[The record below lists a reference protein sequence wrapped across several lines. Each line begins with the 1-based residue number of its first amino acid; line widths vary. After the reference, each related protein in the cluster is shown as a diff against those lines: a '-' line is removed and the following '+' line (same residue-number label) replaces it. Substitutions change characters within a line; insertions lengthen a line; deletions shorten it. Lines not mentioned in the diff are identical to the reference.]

1 MERMPIAAE
10 EGDMESRFESG
21 LLSQVHRATSGRTY
35 KGIPVHAAPGLHES
49 VVEEIRNSTTTG
61 NRVLELGSGSGALTQ
76 RLIDEG
82 FEVRAVDLTLD
93 GYQAKAE
100 AQAMDLNADFAE
112 QLGDKDYDLIAA
124 IELLE
129 HLENP
134 HHFLRQ
140 VKKLMSPDTCLW
152 LSFPNLSLYLSTWKF
167 LWDTTFISWNIH
179 HYWETGHQTVLPGW
193 LFEQHLKKSG
203 LAVESKHFAAPIDL
217 RLAHPNPLK
226 RLLSFG
232 VLAIIRT
239 LTPNVSRRQRLANCV
254 LYTIR
259 LTGEGAD
266 R

>member
-140 VKKLMSPDTCLW
+140 IRKLMSPDTCLW

-232 VLAIIRT
+232 VLAIIRA

-259 LTGEGAD
+259 LTDEGAD